1 MIDCLEEII
10 KEAKCCA
17 TKLAAEFADAKTF
30 GRETGDEYAMFMLY
44 IDVLERNK
52 LKYISVKKKTT
63 IPVEKIDFS
72 SLKKTNNTL
81 HLNIQ
86 EEIVCEDVEVEPCLP
101 DSDIS
106 KIVEY
111 IKKRCSTCNCNCN

>member
-1 MIDCLEEII
+1 MIKCLEEII
-10 KEAKCCA
+10 IEAKCCA
-17 TKLAAEFADAKTF
+17 TSYAAKFVDSKTF
-30 GRETGDEYAMFMLY
+30 GREDDSDYMMLMMY

-52 LKYISVKKKTT
+52 TTHHFVKNKVAIVPK
-63 IPVEKIDFS
+63 KIDFS

-86 EEIVCEDVEVEPCLP
+86 EAVVCEDVEVEPCLP